1 MNHTLLAVPL
11 SMRPS
16 FVFCLGQ
23 NPAPWVGGKKRLL
36 PVLIQSLPENIR
48 EMETYVKPFFGGG
61 APFF

>member
-1 MNHTLLAVPL
+1 
-11 SMRPS
+11 MRPS

-23 NPAPWVGGKKRLL
+23 NTATWEGGKRRLL